1 MQCSVITVVI
11 ILTVITSTTTTTT
24 TTGGVGRDESCP
36 LQIVADEAVLS
47 TKDVKKWAGEA
58 VYNAVKIRMSKCGTV
73 TEAVSMAKEARSVG
87 WSVIVGK

>member
-1 MQCSVITVVI
+1 MQCIVITVVI
-11 ILTVITSTTTTTT
+11 ILTVITTTTT

-73 TEAVSMAKEARSVG
+73 TEAVSMAKEARGVG